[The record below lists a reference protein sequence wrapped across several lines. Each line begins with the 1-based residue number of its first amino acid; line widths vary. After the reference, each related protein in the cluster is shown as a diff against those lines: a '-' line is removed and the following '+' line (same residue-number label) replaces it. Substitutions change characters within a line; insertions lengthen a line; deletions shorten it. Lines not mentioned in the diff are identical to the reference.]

1 MDGKLAEA
9 NARFNNAQQSAK
21 DNSKAVMARMSAGS
35 DKGLLTLC
43 LQSWN
48 ACLEELK
55 KDKEIEELAKGM
67 EAKYKEMM
75 QKKNGEAKGVL
86 DRMSGASETGLLHM
100 MIEAWVGAVK
110 EEKAGREMEEK
121 MKSQG
126 DKFKSLNQRQKGN
139 AKSVASKCH
148 QQEEENMLM
157 IFFYAWSVDTRT
169 ELVIK
174 KYGEKLDAK
183 KGQLDAVQTMFRSF
197 ASQLEQGIGNTPR
210 SKKSTARSKGGE
222 GSTVGAA

>member
-86 DRMSGASETGLLHM
+86 DRMAGASETGLLHLT
-100 MIEAWVGAVK
+100 IEAWVGMVK
-110 EEKAGREMEEK
+110 EEKAAREMDEK
-121 MKSQG
+121 MKAQG
-126 DKFKSLNQRQKGN
+126 DRFKSLNQRQKGN

-157 IFFYAWSVDTRT
+157 VFFYAWSVDTRT
-169 ELVIK
+169 EQVIK
-174 KYGEKLDAK
+174 KYGEKLDQK

-197 ASQLEQGIGNTPR
+197 ANQLEQGIGNTPR
-210 SKKSTARSKGGE
+210 TGGSRSKE
-222 GSTVGAA
+222 ASLVSQAR